1 MEWIVKLFGG
11 SIVSAVMG
19 AINKFQDRKMT
30 EAEMKA
36 EVEKAVLGTLT
47 EVSKSQADVIM
58 AETNSDDK
66 LTRRWRP
73 IVALTSFFSV
83 WFVIILYPFL
93 VAWGVLSQVRFGEVG
108 LNWMF
113 TLTSICVGGYIGGRT
128 VEKVTDKIAS
138 RRS

>member
-1 MEWIVKLFGG
+1 MTWLLSLFGG
-11 SIVSAVMG
+11 PIVDAVIG
-19 AINKFQDRKMT
+19 VFNKFHDHKMT

-36 EVEKAVLGTLT
+36 KVEKAVLGTLT

-93 VAWGVLSQVRFGEVG
+93 VEWGVLPQVRFGEVG

-128 VEKVTDKIAS
+128 VEKVTDKIVG
-138 RRS
+138 RR